1 MLKKTITL
9 LLAGSIVFGGMT
21 QSGTIQANDGNG
33 LVMDKVKLILK
44 QIDEQSVQKETQT
57 FKLPVLTEE
66 ENFEKDE
73 EPESK
78 ITHMLREELELNKD
92 KETTFD
98 VEVLVHFDYTDE
110 EFEQKYKELF
120 GNSLELTKRKI
131 SSYLIENINYEQL
144 VKLEMLKEVLAISSI
159 HNYVV
164 PDEVAEEGDE
174 IGIYIQ

>member
-1 MLKKTITL
+1 
-9 LLAGSIVFGGMT
+9 MT
-21 QSGTIQANDGNG
+21 QSGTIQANADGNG
-33 LVMDKVKLILK
+33 LVMDKEKLILK

-144 VKLEMLKEVLAISSI
+144 VKLEMLKEVLVIASI
-159 HNYVV
+159 NNYIV
-164 PDEVAEEGDE
+164 PDKAAEG
-174 IGIYIQ
+174 GGGNRYQP